1 MKRTMYEAAR
11 HTPKRQATG
20 SNPAGG
26 AKNNRCKPFFRWF
39 TAVFYRFFPAGLAYA
54 AGEEQPTDSQL
65 VQASDSIDE
74 TEAFASAGDRSVC
87 RINSAL
93 NDSSW
98 SLYLFGTRQEHLGSG
113 LGLAIAAKAVQGMGG
128 AIRARN
134 GPNGG
139 LAIEITLRK
148 GEACDAEDP
157 DHRG

>member
-1 MKRTMYEAAR
+1 M
-11 HTPKRQATG
+11 
-20 SNPAGG
+20 
-26 AKNNRCKPFFRWF
+26 
-39 TAVFYRFFPAGLAYA
+39 
-54 AGEEQPTDSQL
+54 
-65 VQASDSIDE
+65 QASDSIDE
-74 TEAFASAGDRSVC
+74 TQAFASAGDRSVC
-87 RINSAL
+87 RNHSAL